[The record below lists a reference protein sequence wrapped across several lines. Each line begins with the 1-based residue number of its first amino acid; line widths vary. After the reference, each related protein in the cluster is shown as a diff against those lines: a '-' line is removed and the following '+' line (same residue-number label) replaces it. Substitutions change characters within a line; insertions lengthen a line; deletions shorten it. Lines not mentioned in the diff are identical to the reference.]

1 MAISLFARALK
12 LMGKTSA
19 VESNIAEVVG
29 SGVRKYGQLSKNSK
43 TFGDI
48 TDVKEQV
55 EQVKSVVNGQ
65 IDDAFREGFNQRYGG
80 AQFAGGQGTET
91 QAVDAV
97 ANYKKQLNRVL
108 GGNKGISELIK
119 GMPEDFMPRLEALT
133 GELKT
138 KIIRDIEDI
147 NNNFKIETNAGTTQ
161 GHLSLPRMGDNAV
174 KSHMNEINEAMKVI
188 TKPFIDS
195 SPYKSWDDFQRLNWN
210 DEILDHH
217 HNMSKKLAPLMKKL
231 DEYDPN
237 LTTYQA
243 TQLEKQIRPMAK
255 DLTKFNDHNSIV
267 LKGNELADTR
277 FLKWIWSSKQEANI
291 HYLAKNGDKYSI
303 KLEPNSKIPPQLL
316 SYRQREEVASRAS
329 SVNPRNTRFEEG
341 NEALSVTI
349 NKLYNNEGKRFKD
362 IFGLDSEADLVPI
375 KHKKKLEGF
384 AHKEGV
390 DDTNNVIKA
399 LKTLG
404 LGAEYTSTN
413 MSQSSLQLLGL
424 LSKKAQRQTKR
435 VENLLEQGLS
445 NPDYIGK
452 VRVSSE
458 KQGLNTIQRREKTPI
473 REVQANWLGDSEKM
487 LKYNGEMI
495 SYRTKMEGIL
505 ELNPYRKID
514 GVMKQDPIG
523 KNIRIDGFFEG
534 RNLKTGSKERLRKA
548 VDEIMSEESNVR
560 YTAKSLLDKI
570 QKEGNFSR
578 KLDVVNSLITSLDQA
593 SPGLDFT
600 KFLDNVLPSGVS
612 HKKFI
617 SDLSDEVV
625 DIERTFKRQF
635 GDEAKLFMDVSST
648 QFDSAGKFIPDNPVI
663 KIYHSGVS
671 VRETTLAKDFL
682 RQNFGYAA
690 PLAPGFKFSIEDK
703 EK

>member
-1 MAISLFARALK
+1 MAATSLFARALK

-43 TFGDI
+43 AFGDI
-48 TDVKEQV
+48 TDVQQKV
-55 EQVKSVVNGQ
+55 EQVKGIVNGQ
-65 IDDAFREGFNQRYGG
+65 IDDAFRQGFNQQYAG
-80 AQFAGGQGTET
+80 QFAGGQVTET

-97 ANYKKQLNRVL
+97 ANYKKQLNRVM
-108 GGNKGISELIK
+108 GGNKGTSELIK
-119 GMPEDFMPRLEALT
+119 GMPEDFMPKLEALT

-138 KIIRDIEDI
+138 KIVRDIEDI
-147 NNNFKIETNAGTTQ
+147 NTNFMIMENAGTTK

-174 KSHMNEINEAMKVI
+174 KSHMNEINKALKII

-195 SPYKSWDDFQRLNWN
+195 SPYKSWEDFQRLNWN

-217 HNMSKKLAPLMKKL
+217 YNMSRKLAPLIKRL
-231 DEYDPN
+231 DEPQITVSN
-237 LTTYQA
+237 A
-243 TQLEKQIRPMAK
+243 TAIEKQIRPLVK

-303 KLEPNSKIPPQLL
+303 KLEPKSKMSPQLL

-329 SVNPRNTRFEEG
+329 SVNPSNTRFEEG
-341 NEALSVTI
+341 NEALSVVI
-349 NKLYNNEGKRFKD
+349 NKLHSNESKRFKNT
-362 IFGLDSEADLVPI
+362 FGLSSEADLIPM
-375 KHKKKLEGF
+375 KFKKELKGF

-404 LGAEYTSTN
+404 LGAEYTSKN
-413 MSQSSLQLLGL
+413 MSQSSLQLLGIF
-424 LSKKAQRQTKR
+424 SKKAQKQTKR

-458 KQGLNTIQRREKTPI
+458 KQGLNTIQRKQKTPI
-473 REVQANWLGDSEKM
+473 REVQASWLGDSEKM
-487 LKYNGEMI
+487 LKYNGDMF
-495 SYRTKMEGIL
+495 SYRTKMDATL
-505 ELNPYRKID
+505 ELNPYRRID
-514 GVMKQDPIG
+514 GAMKQDPIG
-523 KNIRIDGFFEG
+523 KNIIIDQFFEG
-534 RNLKTGSKERLRKA
+534 RNLQTGSKERLRKGINA
-548 VDEIMSEESNVR
+548 IMEEDPMSKR
-560 YTAKSLLDKI
+560 YTAKSLLDKL
-570 QKEGNFSR
+570 QKEGNYSR
-578 KLDVVNSLITSLDQA
+578 KLDVVNSFVTSLDEA
-593 SPGLDFT
+593 TPGLSYK
-600 KFLDNVLPSGVS
+600 KFLDNVLPDGMS

-617 SDLSDEVV
+617 SELADEVV
-625 DIERTFKRQF
+625 DIERTFKQQF
-635 GDEAKLFMDVSST
+635 GEEAKLFMDVTST
-648 QFDSAGKFIPDNPVI
+648 QFDSTGRFIPDNPVI

-682 RQNFGYAA
+682 RQNFGFAA